1 MKSGIITVMVTVLLT
16 AMASAQPRSNPGL
29 DSLMKES
36 DTAALQ
42 AKLAGLL
49 ASNSENDA
57 NLVLQYYSRK
67 NDAVNWGKTKE
78 IVVQRFPLGYQAKQD
93 ATNKLYTETDP
104 AAKEQLYKDFESKFK
119 EVPGGLLAF
128 DVAASYA
135 AQKKNVNKEKVLYYY
150 NRMATQ
156 GLTNNLKLI
165 VIQNL
170 LQSGETGMA
179 AQLTREGLDTLRTAA
194 ANPPAAQQPAEQ
206 GRPMANPKMEYNAFQ
221 LMYAKVLGAQGNH
234 KEALSYA
241 REAYNANQKSGEA
254 QTIYVTSLIA
264 NNELE
269 EAYPLLEKQ
278 YRRGDI
284 TPDLKK
290 KFKDTY
296 VAAKGSADG
305 YSEVIGSI
313 EKELRDTAMVKI
325 AKLKGNQSDAP
336 AFTLKNMDGK
346 AVSLA
351 SLKGKVVII
360 DFWAT
365 WCGPCKK
372 SFPAMQMAVDKYKN
386 DKNVVFLFVDTWE
399 RIDNPLPAVKAFIKD
414 NKYTFNVLM
423 DLKNPSTQ
431 KCDVIESY
439 KVSGIPTKFIIDKNG
454 KIAFRMT
461 GFGGGDESSVAEIS
475 AMIESAKS

>member
-1 MKSGIITVMVTVLLT
+1 MKSGLVTVMVAMLVTT
-16 AMASAQPRSNPGL
+16 MASAQPRSNPRL
-29 DSLMKES
+29 DSLMKET
-36 DTAALQ
+36 DTTALQ
-42 AKLAGLL
+42 AKLASLL
-49 ASNSENDA
+49 SGNSENDA

-67 NDAVNWGKTKE
+67 NDAVNWEKTKE
-78 IVVQRFPLGYQAKQD
+78 IVVRRFPLGFQAKQD
-93 ATNKLYTETDP
+93 ATGKLYAEQDP

-119 EVPGGLLAF
+119 EAPGGMLAF

-135 AQKKNVNKEKVLYYY
+135 QQKKNVDKEKVLYYY
-150 NRMATQ
+150 NRIAAP

-170 LQSGETGMA
+170 LQSGETEMA
-179 AQLTREGLDTLRTAA
+179 ARLTREGLDALRIEV

-206 GRPMANPKMEYNAFQ
+206 GRPVANPKMEYHAFQ
-221 LMYAKVLGAQGNH
+221 LMYAKVLSSQGNH

-241 REAYNANQKSGEA
+241 RDAYNADPKSGEA
-254 QTIYVTSLIA
+254 QTIYVTALIA
-264 NNELE
+264 NNELK
-269 EAYPLLEKQ
+269 EAFPLLEKQ
-278 YRRGDI
+278 YRKGNI
-284 TPDLKK
+284 TKDLKQ

-296 VAAKGSADG
+296 VAAKGSSNG
-305 YSEVIGSI
+305 YTELIGSI
-313 EKELRDTAMVKI
+313 EKELRDSALVKI
-325 AKLKGNQSDAP
+325 ARLKGDQSEAP
-336 AFTLKNMDGK
+336 TFTLKNMDGK

-386 DKNVVFLFVDTWE
+386 DKDVVFLFIDTWE
-399 RIDNPLPAVKAFIKD
+399 RIDKPLPAVKTFIKD

-423 DLKNPSTQ
+423 DLKDPATQ

-439 KVSGIPTKFIIDKNG
+439 KVSGIPTKFVIDKNG

-461 GFGGGDESSVAEIS
+461 GFSGGDESSVAEIS